1 MTDWLVTTVVSVVAH
16 TGTAHSLRLALPE
29 PVTAIPGQHIDVR
42 LTAEDGYSTARTYS
56 LSDVREIHTLEMTV
70 ERAED
75 GEVSPYLVD
84 VVEAGDP
91 LEVSRPHG
99 GWFTWDPTDPRP
111 VQLIGGGS
119 GLVPLMSM
127 IRSREIAA
135 PSTRFS
141 LIYSLRS
148 PERLLFADDLRRL
161 AERRR
166 LPLHLAYTRTAPPDD
181 SRPPRRLSTDE
192 LAEFSI
198 DPQRDPTVY
207 ICGPS
212 QFVEHCAAAMIAVG
226 HAPDRVRTER
236 FG

>member
-1 MTDWLVTTVVSVVAH
+1 MTDWLVTTVVSVVRH
-16 TGTAHSLRLALPE
+16 TATAHSLRLALPE
-29 PVTAIPGQHIDVR
+29 RVSAVPGQHVDIR

-56 LSDVREIHTLEMTV
+56 LSDVRETRTFEVTV
-70 ERAED
+70 ERALD

-84 VVEAGDP
+84 VVEVGDP

-99 GWFTWDPTDPRP
+99 GWFTWDATDPRP

-127 IRSREIAA
+127 IRTREITS
-135 PSTRFS
+135 PTTPFS

-148 PERLLFADDLRRL
+148 PDRLLFADDLRQV
-161 AERRR
+161 AERHR
-166 LPLHLAYTRTAPPDD
+166 LPTHLAYTREAPPGGT
-181 SRPPRRLSTDE
+181 RPPGRLSDDE
-192 LAEFSI
+192 IARLSLAAH
-198 DPQRDPTVY
+198 RDPTVY
-207 ICGPS
+207 ICGPNR
-212 QFVEHCAAAMIAVG
+212 FVEHCAAAMIAAG